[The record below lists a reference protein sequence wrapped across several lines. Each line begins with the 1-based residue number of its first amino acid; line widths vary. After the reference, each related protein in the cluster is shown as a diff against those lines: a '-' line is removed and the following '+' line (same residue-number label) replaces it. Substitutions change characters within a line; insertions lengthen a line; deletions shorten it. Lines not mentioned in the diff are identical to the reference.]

1 LLSNDAHSANHFRLA
16 QAGVMNI
23 NECKHLSASPRA
35 SQAIADSHFV
45 HSLFFMNGF
54 CSKIYSSKRLLVHFE
69 DGRQLGGWGS
79 MAPQGFMISVFF
91 VNCLAVTFAYLLSS
105 KLCVV
110 CICLR
115 IGNQLEQIGLML
127 PELFNITV

>member
-1 LLSNDAHSANHFRLA
+1 
-16 QAGVMNI
+16 
-23 NECKHLSASPRA
+23 
-35 SQAIADSHFV
+35 
-45 HSLFFMNGF
+45 
-54 CSKIYSSKRLLVHFE
+54 
-69 DGRQLGGWGS
+69 